1 MATLAEAGCSE
12 LEIGSITG
20 HSPKT
25 VHVILEKYAAR
36 TRKLA
41 KSAMSKWEK
50 AGGTEFARESGRSAN
65 PQIFC
70 YGLTS
75 DSTKGVSWGK

>member
-1 MATLAEAGCSE
+1 MTTLAEAGCSE

-20 HSPKT
+20 HSAKT

-36 TRKLA
+36 TRRLA

-50 AGGTEFARESGRSAN
+50 AGGTAFAKG
-65 PQIFC
+65 
-70 YGLTS
+70 S
-75 DSTKGVSWGK
+75 DGDGDGE